1 MSKELS
7 LIKQGEIVNFQDEVT
22 FLDPKTKKEFLTV
35 MQVENEEI
43 NNKKCIG
50 SLAKVNMFM
59 QQLPL
64 SGNIVQNQISSNAYK
79 VVLPE
84 GASGTLMKYKNGML
98 GTPLIGENKKI
109 ADHAGLVPVDSISLT
124 PLMIFTAMSAITGQ
138 YFMAKIDEGLE
149 SITKNVKEI
158 IDVIYDEKESDNF
171 AAYNFYEYV
180 KNNMQLILGNEA
192 LKLST
197 LTNLQ
202 ATNNKMCS
210 NILFY
215 SKGIKRKIENIANI
229 TKKLKFTG
237 QKLSE
242 MDELSKA
249 VFELI
254 TQQHLSF
261 ELLCIG
267 KVYEIQVAEMYDEEY
282 YKNII
287 LELERVGEI
296 VDSDVIKLIDKCQET
311 LLDIIKKAAMKGD
324 EAVTKY
330 KKDMKKYK
338 DEQLE
343 FEKIKSNFIE
353 NIISFRNENIKAKE
367 FVIVDDLIYV

>member
-1 MSKELS
+1 MSKEL
-7 LIKQGEIVNFQDEVT
+7 LCNKQEEIVSFQDEVT
-22 FLDPKTKKEFLTV
+22 FVDPRTKKEFLTI

-50 SLAKVNMFM
+50 SLTKVNMFM

-64 SGNIVQNQISSNAYK
+64 AVNIVQNQINSNAYK
-79 VVLPE
+79 VVFPE
-84 GASGTLMKYKNGML
+84 GATGTLMKYKNGML
-98 GTPLIGENKKI
+98 GTPLIGENGKI
-109 ADHAGLVPVDSISLT
+109 SAHAGLVPVDSISLT

-149 SITKNVKEI
+149 SLTKNVKEI

-180 KNNMQLILGNEA
+180 KSNMQLILGNEA

-215 SKGIKRKIENIANI
+215 SKGIDRKIESITNIPDNSI
-229 TKKLKFTG
+229 FTG
-237 QKLSE
+237 KRLSQME
-242 MDELSKA
+242 EISKA
-249 VFELI
+249 ILGLI
-254 TQQHLSF
+254 TEQHLSF

-267 KVYEIQVAEMYDEEY
+267 KVYEIQVAEIYDEEY

-287 LELERVGEI
+287 SELERVGKI
-296 VDSDVIKLIDKCQET
+296 VDSDVKKLIDKCEET
-311 LLDIIKKAAMKGD
+311 LLQIIKKAAMKGN

-330 KKDMKKYK
+330 KEDMLLYK
-338 DEQLE
+338 NKQLE
-343 FEKIKSNFIE
+343 FEKSKNNFIE
-353 NIISFRNENIKAKE
+353 NIISFKNENIKAKE
-367 FVIVDDLIYV
+367 FVIIDDLIYV